1 MRFVRFYSEKKLIS
15 RLFFPFFVGRSAT
28 DDASIKKQL
37 QNAQEIFLELN
48 SKATNAAK
56 RLALLNSFVK
66 LIDLSAKDGLIGFT
80 TEEILYW

>member
-1 MRFVRFYSEKKLIS
+1 MFKHTYRLIS
-15 RLFFPFFVGRSAT
+15 SINLLGRTAT
-28 DDASIKKQL
+28 DDASMRKQL

-56 RLALLNSFVK
+56 RLALLNSLVK
-66 LIDLSAKDGLIGFT
+66 LIDLSAKDGVIGFT

>member
-1 MRFVRFYSEKKLIS
+1 MCTFYLMSI
-15 RLFFPFFVGRSAT
+15 GRSAT
-28 DDASIKKQL
+28 DDASMKKQL

-56 RLALLNSFVK
+56 RLALLNSLVK
-66 LIDLSAKDGLIGFT
+66 LIDSTAKDGLIGFT

>member
-1 MRFVRFYSEKKLIS
+1 MLKHTYRFIS
-15 RLFFPFFVGRSAT
+15 SVNLLGRTAT
-28 DDASIKKQL
+28 DDASMKKQL

-56 RLALLNSFVK
+56 RLALLNSLVK
-66 LIDLSAKDGLIGFT
+66 LIDLSAKDGVIGFT